1 MAYIRTSVPAPGGI
15 SPGSP
20 TPKNANV
27 TIIFADDVL
36 STPSRN
42 DGGILMQGNFVLKPG
57 ATMYQIYM
65 TAKKQKPGFESEG
78 DVDELVINQKF
89 EGMYPGN
96 SLEIKEFVQN
106 TIGKDLIIMYG
117 TCTGKK
123 YEVYGTPCS
132 PMRMKPSFT
141 ADDTK
146 TGYTL
151 SFEQTLGTGSLPGTY
166 EGAIVLAAPF
176 EQIDKDLALLK
187 ANGAQFQL
195 ATDAASTALDVASL
209 DHDHGAVLSL
219 IGAGGAGPFVLS
231 QGIQVGDATV
241 TVILK
246 SGTDWVSAK
255 NAVLDLRVY
264 KAGATTYLIEE
275 KRA

>member
-1 MAYIRTSVPAPGGI
+1 MYQRKSVGVAPGV

-36 STPSRN
+36 SRPQR
-42 DGGILMQGNFVLKPG
+42 DEGGVKMLGNFVLKPG
-57 ATMYQIYM
+57 AQMLQVYM
-65 TAKKQKPGFESEG
+65 TAKKQKPGFEGAG
-78 DVDELVINQKF
+78 DVDELTITQKF

-96 SLEIKEFVQN
+96 SLEIKEFIQN
-106 TIGKDLIIMYG
+106 TIGKDVIVMYG
-117 TCTGKK
+117 TCVGKI
-123 YEVYGTPCS
+123 YEVYGTACS
-132 PMRMKPSFT
+132 PMRLKPSFT

-166 EGAIVLAAPF
+166 EGEIILADPF
-176 EQIDKDLALLK
+176 AQADENLALLQ
-187 ANGAQFQL
+187 ANGVQYQL
-195 ATDAASTALDVASL
+195 SEDAAATALDVFSL
-209 DHDHGAVLSL
+209 DHEHGTVISL
-219 IGAGGAGPFVLS
+219 IGAGGADPYVLS
-231 QGIQVGDATV
+231 QGAQTGVATV

-246 SGTDWVSAK
+246 DGTDWAAAK

-264 KAGATTYLIEE
+264 EAGGTTYLIEE